1 MEQLKEHIDALEQ
14 EKQELKRLWTHENRL
29 IVGDTISSVTTPG
42 SELVGMVT
50 GDTVSMHS
58 VTPERFELIEAEG
71 RNMDENEGAI
81 QGEDDGSVLSLADTD
96 TEWTRVM
103 LPPVSVSDNTPADS
117 FQPVHVVAYP
127 CVVRS
132 SPLSR

>member
-29 IVGDTISSVTTPG
+29 VGDTVSSVTTPG
-42 SELVGMVT
+42 SEAAGMVT
-50 GDTVSMHS
+50 GETVSEHS
-58 VTPERFELIEAEG
+58 MTPEHFELIEAEG
-71 RNMDENEGAI
+71 RNMDENEVAI

-96 TEWTRVM
+96 TEWTRVV
-103 LPPVSVSDNTPADS
+103 LPPVALSDNTPIDS
-117 FQPVHVVAYP
+117 LQPVNEVAYP
-127 CVVRS
+127 RVVLS